1 MKHGGDV
8 YRIAE
13 WLGVPERRVID
24 FSASINPLGMPKS
37 SIKEIKKMMRSLG
50 NYPDPDA
57 GVFARKVS
65 DRFGLEPRRVL
76 AGNGSTELIY
86 LIPRALRPRRVLVT
100 SPAFSEY
107 ERASRAAGAKVS
119 FLKLK
124 RKNGY
129 RIEPGEFI
137 TAMKGTDLAFLCN
150 PNNPTGDVLEHE
162 AVMEIAHSAKKHKCL
177 LVVDEAF
184 VDFVPGASVLGIRDN
199 PYLIVLRSM
208 TKFYAMAGLRLGF
221 GYFPVGVTG
230 KLRAFKEPWS
240 VNTLAERAGA
250 TALGD
255 SQHARMTL
263 ALMDAEKRY
272 LEKRLGKLGLTY
284 YPSRANF
291 YLIETGRAREVVS
304 ALLDKRL
311 LVRDCSNF
319 RGLGNGH
326 IRVAVKSRREN
337 AMLLRG
343 LSDVL

>member
-1 MKHGGDV
+1 MRHGGDV
-8 YRIAE
+8 YRTAE
-13 WLGVPERRVID
+13 RLGVPEITVTD

-37 SIKEIKKMMRSLG
+37 SIEEIKKMMSSLR

-57 GVFARKVS
+57 CVFARKVS
-65 DRFGLEPRRVL
+65 ERFGLEHGRVQV
-76 AGNGSTELIY
+76 GNGSTELIY

-119 FLKLK
+119 FLKLR
-124 RKNGY
+124 RKSEY

-137 TAMKGTDLAFLCN
+137 TAMKDMDLAFLCN
-150 PNNPTGDVLEHE
+150 PNNPTGDVLERE
-162 AVMEIAHSAKKHKCL
+162 AVMEIARHARKSKCL

-184 VDFVPGASVLGIRDN
+184 IDFVPEASVLGVRDN

-221 GYFPVGVTG
+221 GHFPARIAGR
-230 KLRAFKEPWS
+230 LRTLKEPWS
-240 VNTLAERAGA
+240 VNTMAERAGA
-250 TALGD
+250 AALDDREYAG
-255 SQHARMTL
+255 RTVTL
-263 ALMDAEKRY
+263 IDTEKRY
-272 LEKRLGKLGLTY
+272 LERRLSELGLKY

-291 YLIETGRAREVVS
+291 YLIETGRVREIASV
-304 ALLDKRL
+304 LLKRRL

-326 IRVAVKSRREN
+326 IRVAVKTRREN
-337 AMLLRG
+337 AMLFRELA
-343 LSDVL
+343 DVL